1 MSLEMFQNQV
11 RSTITELVLK
21 QSALFGAATGG
32 AMMLGSEKTIG
43 DYAEESSW
51 KLIAG
56 LVTARNAY
64 STTAVT
70 AKEIEQILKRAPR
83 FDWRMGPVKV
93 NDGLLARI
101 NSSPEDAAAAVSA
114 QAAQGIIEQQITQGL
129 AALDACLSTN
139 AKFSLAIA
147 ADSTAATGEITPKLS
162 SFVKGRRAFGDA
174 GQNIICWAINSDV
187 YYSLV
192 ENDLFKN
199 AEQLYKLGDI
209 AVFTDGLNGRFLV
222 TDYVPSNTAYGMVN
236 GAVIIDNGYQSNFVA
251 QPQLG
256 GESLATMMQS
266 EGEFKIAVKS
276 YRLKSSLADTLA
288 NKVSI
293 TAAQV
298 KDKANWEYFA
308 SDDSRAQPG
317 VKLTFT
323 PKA

>member
-1 MSLEMFQNQV
+1 MSLEMFQTQV

-56 LVTARNAY
+56 LVQARNAY

-70 AKEIEQILKRAPR
+70 PKELEQILKRAPR
-83 FDWRMGPVKV
+83 FDWRLGPVKV

-101 NSSPEDAAAAVSA
+101 DSSPEDAAAAVSA

-129 AALDACLSTN
+129 AALDACVSTN
-139 AKFSLAIA
+139 AKFALSIA
-147 ADSTAATGEITPKLS
+147 ADASASTGDITPKLS
-162 SFVKGRRAFGDA
+162 HFVKGRRAFGDA
-174 GQNIICWAINSDV
+174 GQNIVCWAINSDV

-222 TDYVPSNTAYGMVN
+222 SDYVPSNTAYGMVS
-236 GAVIIDNGYQSNFVA
+236 GAVMIDNGYQSKFVV

-256 GESLATMMQS
+256 GESLTTMMQS

-276 YRLKSSLADTLA
+276 YRLKAAMATSLANTI
-288 NKVSI
+288 SI

-298 KDKANWEYFA
+298 KDKANWEYYA
-308 SDDSRAQPG
+308 TDDARAQPG
-317 VKLTFT
+317 VKLTFA
-323 PKA
+323 PKS

>member
-11 RSTITELVLK
+11 RSTITELILK

-64 STTAVT
+64 STAPVT

-83 FDWRMGPVKV
+83 FDWRMGPAKV

-101 NSSPEDAAAAVSA
+101 NSSPEDAAAAISA
-114 QAAQGIIEQQITQGL
+114 QASQGIIEQQITQGL

-139 AKFSLAIA
+139 EKFSLAIA
-147 ADSTAATGEITPKLS
+147 ADSTAETGEITPKLS

-209 AVFTDGLNGRFLV
+209 SVFTDGLNGRFLV

-236 GAVIIDNGYQSNFVA
+236 GAVIIDNGYQSKFVA

-256 GESLATMMQS
+256 GESLTTMMQS

-276 YRLKSSLADTLA
+276 YRIKSTLADTLA
-288 NKVSI
+288 NTVSI
-293 TAAQV
+293 TADQV
-298 KDKANWEYFA
+298 KDPDNWEYVA
-308 SDDSRAQPG
+308 SDESRAQPG